1 MLKVVNDVQYL
12 NVVGFSARCNG
23 ENLRH
28 TGCYNAPRVEDMEAQ
43 ENHLRLMILLR
54 KCLYESN
61 SEMQRISSTMTPLE
75 ETEKRIQQKRRFEM
89 HAQRKKLIEELLIL
103 EEAINKT
110 ESET

>member
-1 MLKVVNDVQYL
+1 
-12 NVVGFSARCNG
+12 
-23 ENLRH
+23 
-28 TGCYNAPRVEDMEAQ
+28 
-43 ENHLRLMILLR
+43 
-54 KCLYESN
+54 
-61 SEMQRISSTMTPLE
+61 MTPLE